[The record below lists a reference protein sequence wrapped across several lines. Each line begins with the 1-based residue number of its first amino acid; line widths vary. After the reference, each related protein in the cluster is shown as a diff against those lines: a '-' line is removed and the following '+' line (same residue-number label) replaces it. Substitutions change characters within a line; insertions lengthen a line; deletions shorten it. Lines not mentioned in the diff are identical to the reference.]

1 MRKSV
6 DLSLELPDTAFI
18 EGSRIDAT
26 VRATAEDEVMVEG
39 GRVELVQTTTYR
51 YTAWGAYASPITV
64 PARTSKVVSQAHF
77 HPASPLVAGRPLVK
91 PVALD
96 IPSDG
101 PGSVQTELVEIG
113 WAVQARLHLAGSR
126 DAEVTRPIVVL
137 SQARDCVPV
146 ADTPPVLEDQGCA
159 VLGFEALSSRRL
171 VPGVPLS
178 GVLTVAPLRSFSARG
193 IRLDLVLAEHV
204 LHGPRLTDDPTR
216 NPAHEDK
223 YADTVV
229 ATLPLAE
236 HIRLDAS
243 QPVRFGFTVP
253 VPARLPAPTMRMPNF
268 TLRWMLRGVVD
279 RQLHRD
285 PSVAVE
291 LHAATTHNERGLLFP
306 LAALAGPGPVPWL
319 GDAVARQT

>member
-1 MRKSV
+1 ME
-6 DLSLELPDTAFI
+6 SLRQP
-18 EGSRIDAT
+18 
-26 VRATAEDEVMVEG
+26 V
-39 GRVELVQTTTYR
+39 
-51 YTAWGAYASPITV
+51 TV
-64 PARTSKVVSQAHF
+64 PSRSSKVISQAHF
-77 HPASPLVAGRPLVK
+77 HPAGPLVEGRPLVQ

-126 DAEVTRPIVVL
+126 DAQVTRPIVVL
-137 SQARDCVPV
+137 SRARDCASVADAPPV
-146 ADTPPVLEDQGCA
+146 AEDQGCA

-193 IRLDLVLAEHV
+193 IRLDLMLSEHV
-204 LHGPRLTDDPTR
+204 LHGPRLTDDPAR
-216 NPAHEDK
+216 NPAYEDK
-223 YADTVV
+223 YADTAVV
-229 ATLPLAE
+229 SLPLAE

-243 QPVRFGFTVP
+243 RPVWFGFTVP
-253 VPARLPAPTMRMPNF
+253 VPARLPAPTMRMANF
-268 TLRWMLRGVVD
+268 TLSWMLRGVVD

-306 LAALAGPGPVPWL
+306 LAAPAGPGPVPWP

>member
-77 HPASPLVAGRPLVK
+77 HPASPLVAGRPLVQ

-101 PGSVQTELVEIG
+101 PGSVQTDLVEIG
-113 WAVQARLHLAGSR
+113 WAVRARLHLAKSR
-126 DAEVTRPIVVL
+126 DAEVTRHIVVL

-146 ADTPPVLEDQGCA
+146 ADAPPVPDDQGCA
-159 VLGFEALSSRRL
+159 VLGFESLSSRRL

-178 GVLTVAPLRSFSARG
+178 GVLTVAPLRSFSARS

-204 LHGPRLTDDPTR
+204 LQDLEDHGSAEPPIKRPDAADD
-216 NPAHEDK
+216 EDEQ
-223 YADTVV
+223 DVRRTVEG
-229 ATLPLAE
+229 E
-236 HIRLDAS
+236 HVEGDE
-243 QPVRFGFTVP
+243 
-253 VPARLPAPTMRMPNF
+253 
-268 TLRWMLRGVVD
+268 LRGLRQQCTRYARISCRKRVD
-279 RQLHRD
+279 RHETAVDRNAD
-285 PSVAVE
+285 GTGTKRIVA
-291 LHAATTHNERGLLFP
+291 
-306 LAALAGPGPVPWL
+306 
-319 GDAVARQT
+319 D